1 MTTTTPIDVDANATK
16 GANHAN
22 TRKTVT
28 CSTKLTT
35 FPTLPKRRRQV
46 YAECEILEISI
57 LLTLTQVVP
66 ARSAIKCT
74 VTLSQLQTSL
84 YYKTLKVEKQ

>member
-35 FPTLPKRRRQV
+35 FPTLPKRRHRKH
-46 YAECEILEISI
+46 YERSGHGT
-57 LLTLTQVVP
+57 LLQ
-66 ARSAIKCT
+66 R
-74 VTLSQLQTSL
+74 
-84 YYKTLKVEKQ
+84 